1 MPSKKPAR
9 KAVKKAPKKATPKAT
24 RKPAKKPIKKPA
36 TSAAAKPLKKP
47 AARKPPPKPSV
58 GHVKEPASKKA
69 AAPDKLVTKT
79 VKKTAVTP
87 RSTDVDTFTIS
98 TTPLKKGHVGGR
110 LEMSRKVVAA
120 IANFTARRVNG
131 VHALGKAG
139 LLYRSIGTDP
149 TRGVDAEVGEKQA
162 ALDLEVIIEYGC
174 DLTETVAELRRQIA
188 QEVYKTANREVVE
201 INIKVTGIHI
211 EE

>member
-9 KAVKKAPKKATPKAT
+9 KAVKKAPKKPARKPVKKAAPKAASKKVKKAAPKATSKKVKKAAPKAT
-24 RKPAKKPIKKPA
+24 RKKVKKATLKATGKPVKKPA
-36 TSAAAKPLKKP
+36 TKAAAKPNKM
-47 AARKPPPKPSV
+47 ADAD
-58 GHVKEPASKKA
+58 A
-69 AAPDKLVTKT
+69 
-79 VKKTAVTP
+79 
-87 RSTDVDTFTIS
+87 FTIS
-98 TTPLKKGHVGGR
+98 TTPRTKGKVGGR
-110 LEMSRKVVAA
+110 LEMSKKVVAA
-120 IANFTARRVNG
+120 IANYTARRVEA

-149 TRGVDAEVGEKQA
+149 TRGVDAEVGEEQA
-162 ALDLEVIIEYGC
+162 ALDLEVVIEYGC
-174 DLTETVAELRRQIA
+174 DITETVTELRKMIA